1 MGKKDEIYQGEKVKK
16 TFNPIKR
23 LKEII
28 HLYDELLFADAIKN
42 TSEDCSMPQTDRGEI
57 MIDFVGM
64 YQGDK
69 VTFFYLLNSLPEK
82 VPINF
87 KEGMRRECRGDTKLT
102 FLTYMQP
109 HKIDWTS
116 PQMKSRLR
124 ALAETGAELADKNV
138 SAYNLHDNI
147 DDIAKRRRIEESLS
161 YLSVADKERHRN
173 LLKMSMLMVITGT
186 RGEDFDNS
194 VKFIEEYAKNREIG
208 LMRVLYDIPT
218 VLDYF
223 SPFSHRESKRI
234 SSLVSTHVLT
244 DEILARFTTYN
255 QGILGDE
262 GIYFGTDVYSQFP
275 VLKRVKPRVDT
286 AENWLIT
293 AETGGG
299 KSFAVKLLIL
309 QLLAKGY
316 NGTIMDIEGFEY
328 IPLARFISRNSK
340 VQIINMAEGSGK
352 YFDPVEIAD
361 KTGVEDIDRD
371 AKKMSLNF
379 TLSILKVLVGK
390 SYDENIW
397 MDSVL
402 NDAVSNV
409 YTTAGVTDDSST
421 WHNSKGLTLFDMY
434 DAVKA
439 LKTSL
444 KKNVDYQLAVDLAVS
459 MLGKYFE
466 PNGTRRGIFKER
478 VLVKD
483 IIESD
488 LLICSFGMAGKAPT
502 SVDEVQMALMQ
513 LSAAQLSHQRSIF
526 SKARGKFNFKLWEEF
541 QRWGKFPD
549 SDKTLG
555 VALTGGRKLGDVNII
570 ITNVIKEL
578 LDNDVMGILDNV
590 TSIMI
595 GAIDNATTRERVCNQ
610 LSIPNLKPELDRI
623 SKNKRGRNGVET
635 RFSFSFL
642 CSLDKS
648 IVSIVKVM
656 LSAAMRNSEL
666 FQTGVDLEGNVE

>member
-1 MGKKDEIYQGEKVKK
+1 MGFGYRDDREVKVKRSL
-16 TFNPIKR
+16 NPIKR
-23 LKEII
+23 LKDTI
-28 HLYDELLFADAIKN
+28 HLYDELLFAEAVKGS
-42 TSEDCSMPQTDRGEI
+42 SEECSVPTTDRGEI
-57 MIDFVGM
+57 MVDFIGM

-69 VTFFYLLNSLPEK
+69 VTFYYILQSLPEK
-82 VPINF
+82 LPINF
-87 KEGMRRECRGDTKLT
+87 KDGMRRECRGDTKLT
-102 FLTYMQP
+102 FITNLEP
-109 HKIDWTS
+109 HKIDWSS
-116 PQMKSRLR
+116 PQMKSRLN
-124 ALAETGAELADKNV
+124 AIAESTKELEASNV
-138 SAYNLHDNI
+138 NSINLHDKI
-147 DDIAKRRRIEESLS
+147 EDIARKRRIEQSLT
-161 YLSVADKERHRN
+161 YLSIADKERHRS
-173 LLKMSMLMVITGT
+173 LLKMSMLLVVTGT
-186 RGEDFDNS
+186 RGDDFDNS
-194 VKFIEEYAKNREIG
+194 IKFIEEYAKNREIR
-208 LMRVLYDIPT
+208 LMRVLYDIPA

-223 SPFSHRESKRI
+223 SPFSHRKTKRI
-234 SSLVSTHVLT
+234 DSLVSTHVLT

-316 NGTIMDIEGFEY
+316 NGTVMDIEGFEY
-328 IPLARFISRNSK
+328 IPMASFLSRSSK

-361 KTGVEDIDRD
+361 RTGIEDIDKD
-371 AKKMSLNF
+371 AQKMSLNF
-379 TLSILKVLVGK
+379 TLALLKVLVGK

-397 MDSVL
+397 IDSVL

-409 YTTAGVTDDSST
+409 YAAAGVTDNPDT
-421 WHNSKGLTLFDMY
+421 WSNSKGLTLFDMY
-434 DAVKA
+434 NAVKA
-439 LKTSL
+439 LKMAKRGEEYL
-444 KKNVDYQLAVDLAVS
+444 QAVDLALA
-459 MLGKYFE
+459 MLSKYFE

-478 VLVKD
+478 VHVTD

-488 LLICSFGMAGKAPT
+488 LLICSFGMAGKSAS
-502 SVDEVQMALMQ
+502 SVDNVQMALMQ
-513 LSAAQLSHQRSIF
+513 LSAAQLSHQRSIY
-526 SKARGKFNFKLWEEF
+526 SKARGRYNFKLWEEF

-578 LDNDVMGILDNV
+578 LDNDVMGILDNI

-595 GAIDNATTRERVCNQ
+595 GAIDNANTRERVCNQ
-610 LSIPNLKPELDRI
+610 LSIPNLKPELDKI
-623 SKNKRGRNGVET
+623 SKNKRGKNGVET
-635 RFSFSFL
+635 AFSHAFL

-648 IVSIVKVM
+648 IVSIVKIR
-656 LSAAMRNSEL
+656 LSAAMRDSDI
-666 FQTGVDLEGNVE
+666 FKTGVDLNGNV

>member
-1 MGKKDEIYQGEKVKK
+1 MGKDTEIKVRR
-16 TFNPIKR
+16 TLNPIKR
-23 LKEII
+23 FKEII

-42 TSEDCSMPQTDRGEI
+42 NSFECSVPSTDRGEV

-69 VTFFYLLNSLPEK
+69 ITFFYLLNALPEK

-87 KEGMRRECRGDTKLT
+87 KESMRRECRGDTKLT
-102 FLTYMQP
+102 FITNIEP

-116 PQMKSRLR
+116 PQMKSKLR
-124 ALAETGAELADKNV
+124 ALAETGEELGDKTI

-147 DDIAKRRRIEESLS
+147 EEMAQRRRIEESLS
-161 YLSVADKERHRN
+161 YLSIADKERHRS
-173 LLKMSMLMVITGT
+173 LVKMSMLMIISGT

-194 VKFIEEYAKNREIG
+194 VKFIEEYAKTREINF
-208 LMRVLYDIPT
+208 MRVLYEIPT

-223 SPFSHRESKRI
+223 SPFSHRMSKRI
-234 SSLVSTHVLT
+234 NTLVATHVLT

-262 GIYFGTDVYSQFP
+262 GLYFGTDVYSQFP
-275 VLKRVKPRVDT
+275 VLKKVKPRVDT

-309 QLLAKGY
+309 QLMGRGY
-316 NGTIMDIEGFEY
+316 NGTVMDIEGFEY
-328 IPLARFISRNSK
+328 IPMASYLSRNSK

-352 YFDPVEIAD
+352 YFDPVEIAER
-361 KTGVEDIDRD
+361 TGIEDIDKD
-371 AKKMSLNF
+371 AKKMSVNF
-379 TLSILKVLVGK
+379 TLAILKVLVGK

-397 MDSVL
+397 IDSVL
-402 NDAVSNV
+402 NDAVANV
-409 YTTAGVTDDSST
+409 YERAGVKDDDETT
-421 WHNSKGLTLFDMY
+421 WSNSKDLTLFDMY
-434 DAVKA
+434 EEVKR
-439 LKTSL
+439 LRNNN
-444 KKNVDYQLAVDLAVS
+444 KNADYLLAVDLALA
-459 MLGKYFE
+459 MLSKYFE
-466 PNGTRRGIFKER
+466 PNGTRRGVFRER
-478 VLVKD
+478 VHVKD

-513 LSAAQLSHQRSIF
+513 LSAAQLSHQRSIY
-526 SKARGKFNFKLWEEF
+526 SKARGKYNFKLWEEF

-578 LDNDVMGILDNV
+578 LDNDTMGILDNI

-623 SKNKRGRNGVET
+623 SKNKRGRNGAET
-635 RFSFSFL
+635 RFSFAFL

-648 IVSIVKVM
+648 IVSIVKIM
-656 LSAAMRNSEL
+656 LSANMRESDI
-666 FQTGVDLEGNVE
+666 FKTGVDLEGNV